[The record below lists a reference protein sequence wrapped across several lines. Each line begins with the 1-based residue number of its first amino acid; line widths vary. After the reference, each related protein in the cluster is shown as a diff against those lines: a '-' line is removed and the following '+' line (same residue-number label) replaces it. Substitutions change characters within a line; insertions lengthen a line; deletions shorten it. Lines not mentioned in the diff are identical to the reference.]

1 MAHRLEANALTLGYG
16 GKIVAPAVS
25 LAFPEPEIV
34 AIIGPNGSG
43 KSTVLKAL
51 SRLLKP
57 AGGTVLL
64 DGREIHSLPRRTVA
78 QIMAILPQGAQAPG
92 DLAVYDLA
100 ACGRA
105 PYRRL
110 FAGLPAED
118 GRVIDQALAAVG
130 LTELAYRRLDTLS
143 GGERQRAWLAMALA
157 QQPEILMLDEP
168 TTYLD
173 IHHQLEMLKLIQRLH
188 EELRLTV
195 IMVLH
200 DLNQAARFCHRI
212 VAVKDGEVFADG
224 PVKQVLTREVLR
236 ELYGVETIVAT
247 VTQEGRTQL
256 VCLPHDVCRPS

>member
-1 MAHRLEANALTLGYG
+1 MPHLLEAHNLLLGYG
-16 GKIVAPAVS
+16 DKIVAPQIS
-25 LAFPEPEIV
+25 LSFPEPEIV

-57 AGGTVLL
+57 SGGTVLL
-64 DGREIHSLPRRTVA
+64 DGREIHRLPSREVA
-78 QIMAILPQGAQAPG
+78 RIMAILPQGAQAPG
-92 DLAVYDLA
+92 DFAVYDLVA
-100 ACGRA
+100 FGRS
-105 PYRRL
+105 PHRKFFDEL
-110 FAGLPAED
+110 LAED
-118 GRVIDQALAAVG
+118 RRIIQQSIAATG

-173 IHHQLEMLKLIQRLH
+173 IHHQLELMKLIQRLY
-188 EELRLTV
+188 EELQLTV

-200 DLNQAARFCHRI
+200 DLNQAARFCHRVI
-212 VAVKDGEVFADG
+212 AVKNGAVFADG
-224 PVKQVLTREVLR
+224 PVDRVLTRETLR
-236 ELYGVETIVAT
+236 ELYGVETIVTT

-256 VCLPHDVCRPS
+256 VCLPHDVCCPA